1 MKSWILRSLS
11 DTYKLFE
18 FYLGCSIGAA
28 FFIILYFGYL
38 QEGLVIMIS
47 QDEIYESL
55 RKIVYP
61 GFDKDII
68 SLGIVKDVSV
78 ADQVV
83 HVVLDLRTQDK
94 TAIDQL
100 VNDITQK
107 INEIKDV
114 KDVKI
119 SVSGP
124 EPAPQSQASQ
134 AYLTGVKYKIAVA
147 SGKGGVGKSTVSVN
161 LAVALARQ
169 GLKVGLLDSD
179 IYGPSIPLMLG
190 VTDRPEF
197 DGNKLIPVN
206 KYGVSLMSLGF
217 LVDDESPVIWRG
229 PLVMRALQQLMG
241 DVDWGELDVILFD
254 MPPGTGDAQLTISQ
268 SIQLDGA
275 VIVSTPQD
283 VALLDAVKGVKMFEK
298 VNVPILG
305 IVENMSYFCC
315 PDCGTRTD
323 IFSAGGAKE
332 KCDQL
337 NIKLLGE
344 IPIDVEIRQGGDSG
358 VPVVEGNPENPQSK
372 AFAQIAQKV
381 MDNLKKD

>member
-1 MKSWILRSLS
+1 
-11 DTYKLFE
+11 
-18 FYLGCSIGAA
+18 
-28 FFIILYFGYL
+28 
-38 QEGLVIMIS
+38 MIS
-47 QDEIYESL
+47 QDEIYEIL

-83 HVVLDLRTQDK
+83 HVILDLRTQDK

-100 VNDITQK
+100 ANDITQK

-124 EPAPQSQASQ
+124 ESAPQTQASQ
-134 AYLTGVKYKIAVA
+134 AYLTGAKYKIAVA

-179 IYGPSIPLMLG
+179 SYGPSIPLMLG

-197 DGNKLIPVN
+197 DGTKLIPVK

-217 LVDDESPVIWRG
+217 LVDDENPVIWRG
-229 PLVMRALQQLMG
+229 PMVMRALQQLMG

-254 MPPGTGDAQLTISQ
+254 MPPGTGDAQLTLSQ

-323 IFSAGGAKE
+323 IFSAGGVKE

-344 IPIDVEIRQGGDSG
+344 IPLDVEIRQGGDSG

-381 MDNLKKD
+381 MDNIKQD